1 MSAAD
6 PGEEYTFKTKVG
18 EGQGIM
24 WREMPPL
31 LSFLKGTSRQAAILC
46 PGDMQA
52 GGGVDKASGGTG
64 ETHAGVGEAMRC

>member
-1 MSAAD
+1 MDQLLDASMLAVAS
-6 PGEEYTFKTKVG
+6 GGGKTSKTKAG

-24 WREMPPL
+24 WWEMPSF

-52 GGGVDKASGGTG
+52 GGGVDKADWKLERHT
-64 ETHAGVGEAMRC
+64 